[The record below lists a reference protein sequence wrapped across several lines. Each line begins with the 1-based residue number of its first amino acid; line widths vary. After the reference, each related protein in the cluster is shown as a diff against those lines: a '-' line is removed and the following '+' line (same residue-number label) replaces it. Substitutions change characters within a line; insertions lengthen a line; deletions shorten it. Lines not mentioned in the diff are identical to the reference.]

1 MFGLFCF
8 VLAVL
13 ALPFKSKSRLEAEN
27 AVLRHQLIVLQ
38 RKVHGRVRL
47 TNNDRWFLIQ
57 LYRWFPSILQVVT
70 IVQPETL
77 VRWRRSGFRC
87 YWRWKSRLG
96 GGRPQ
101 IETDLRALIRRMGT
115 ENPFWG
121 APRIHGELLKLGFE
135 VAQSSVAKYMVIRE
149 AVTRNRQV
157 KLTALLHHLTVDVL
171 RASFFGLKK
180 SAAPGVDEMT
190 WTEYAGRLEEN
201 LLGLHSRV
209 QTGAYRALPSRRTY
223 IPKADGRQRPLGIA
237 ALEDKIVQAAVVAI
251 LTPIYE
257 AEFLG
262 FSYGF
267 RPKRNQH
274 QALDALAFGIGRR
287 RINWVLDCD
296 VQSFFDKVNQSWLIR
311 FVEHRIG
318 DRRIIRLIAKW
329 LTAGVL
335 EGGHLIVTEEGTP
348 QGAVISPL
356 LANIYLHYV
365 YDLWTHRWRQRC
377 ATGDVIVVRY
387 ADDTIV
393 GFEHQHEAEQFL
405 ADLKA
410 RLARFGLTLHPDK
423 TRLIE
428 FGRSAIANRQY
439 SGSRQAGVVRLPRV
453 HAFLRDPS
461 KRLGLRAREETG
473 GQANA
478 CQASRDQGAAH
489 GYTPR
494 RDRKAG
500 PLALPGSARLD
511 GLLCRADERFGDLSI
526 PASHD
531 RTLARR
537 SDASKPTTSINV
549 DENEADRRPAP
560 AVPTHPAPVAR
571 KEVPRHHPRWEP
583 GALAALAGICAGGGE
598 KSPSLP
604 RPPTLRHLCA
614 KGWLHKANHN
624 ERSRP

>member
-1 MFGLFCF
+1 MS
-8 VLAVL
+8 AREKSD
-13 ALPFKSKSRLEAEN
+13 LPEVAEKRAN
-27 AVLRHQLIVLQ
+27 KAA
-38 RKVHGRVRL
+38 
-47 TNNDRWFLIQ
+47 
-57 LYRWFPSILQVVT
+57 SAAA
-70 IVQPETL
+70 EL
-77 VRWRRSGFRC
+77 VERRSGAKENAELQSTVRTQ
-87 YWRWKSRLG
+87 SREAVS
-96 GGRPQ
+96 Q
-101 IETDLRALIRRMGT
+101 
-115 ENPFWG
+115 
-121 APRIHGELLKLGFE
+121 
-135 VAQSSVAKYMVIRE
+135 AQARIRE
-149 AVTRNRQV
+149 AVTRNGQD
-157 KLTALLHHLTVDVL
+157 KLTALLHHLTIDVL

-190 WTEYAGRLEEN
+190 WTEYAEGLEEN
-201 LLGLHSRV
+201 LSDLHSRV

-296 VQSFFDKVNQSWLIR
+296 VQSFFDKVSQSWLIR

-318 DRRIIRLIAKW
+318 DRGIIRLIAKW

-335 EGGHLIVTEEGTP
+335 EGGYLVVTEEGTP

-428 FGRSAIANRQY
+428 FGRSAIANRQARGLGKPESFDFLGFTHFCATRR
-439 SGSRQAGVVRLPRV
+439 SGSGFVLGRKPVAKRMRAKLREIKEQLMAIRHEGTERQGRWLCQV
-453 HAFLRDPS
+453 LRGWMAYYAVPMS
-461 KRLGLRAREETG
+461 
-473 GQANA
+473 
-478 CQASRDQGAAH
+478 
-489 GYTPR
+489 
-494 RDRKAG
+494 
-500 PLALPGSARLD
+500 GSAISAFRHHMIERWH
-511 GLLCRADERFGDLSI
+511 RALM
-526 PASHD
+526 
-531 RTLARR
+531 RR
-537 SDASKPTTSINV
+537 SQRRRLTWTRMKKI
-549 DENEADRRPAP
+549 ADRHLPFPRIL
-560 AVPTHPAPVAR
+560 HPWPEKRFLVTIQGGSPVR
-571 KEVPRHHPRWEP
+571 
-583 GALAALAGICAGGGE
+583 
-598 KSPSLP
+598 
-604 RPPTLRHLCA
+604 
-614 KGWLHKANHN
+614 
-624 ERSRP
+624 

>member
-1 MFGLFCF
+1 MS
-8 VLAVL
+8 AREKSD
-13 ALPFKSKSRLEAEN
+13 LPVVAEKRANKAASAAAELVERRGGAKEN
-27 AVLRHQLIVLQ
+27 AELQ
-38 RKVHGRVRL
+38 STVR
-47 TNNDRWFLIQ
+47 TQ
-57 LYRWFPSILQVVT
+57 
-70 IVQPETL
+70 
-77 VRWRRSGFRC
+77 
-87 YWRWKSRLG
+87 SRAAVS
-96 GGRPQ
+96 
-101 IETDLRALIRRMGT
+101 RAQAR
-115 ENPFWG
+115 
-121 APRIHGELLKLGFE
+121 
-135 VAQSSVAKYMVIRE
+135 IRE
-149 AVTRNRQV
+149 AVTRNRQD

-190 WTEYAGRLEEN
+190 WTEYAAALGEN
-201 LLGLHSRV
+201 LSDIHSRV
-209 QTGAYRALPSRRTY
+209 HTGAYRALPSRRTY

-311 FVEHRIG
+311 FVGHRIG
-318 DRRIIRLIAKW
+318 DRRVIRLIAKW

-365 YDLWTHRWRQRC
+365 YDLWVHRWRQRC

-428 FGRSAIANRQY
+428 FGRSAIANRHARGLGKPESFDFLGFTHFCATRR
-439 SGSRQAGVVRLPRV
+439 SGSDFVLGRKPVAKRMRAKLREIKEQLMAIRHEGAERQGRRLRQVLRGWMAYYAVPMSGSAISAFRHHMIERWHRALMRRSQRRRLTWTRMKKIAKSPRARILFPADRTNKRRIKMPQIYFCKMTQEITARGVW
-453 HAFLRDPS
+453 
-461 KRLGLRAREETG
+461 RLGSPARC
-473 GQANA
+473 APRSSA
-478 CQASRDQGAAH
+478 FPGA
-489 GYTPR
+489 G
-494 RDRKAG
+494 
-500 PLALPGSARLD
+500 
-511 GLLCRADERFGDLSI
+511 CRS
-526 PASHD
+526 P
-531 RTLARR
+531 TARR
-537 SDASKPTTSINV
+537 S
-549 DENEADRRPAP
+549 
-560 AVPTHPAPVAR
+560 
-571 KEVPRHHPRWEP
+571 PRWRRR
-583 GALAALAGICAGGGE
+583 GAHRRCRL
-598 KSPSLP
+598 
-604 RPPTLRHLCA
+604 RRTL
-614 KGWLHKANHN
+614 
-624 ERSRP
+624 